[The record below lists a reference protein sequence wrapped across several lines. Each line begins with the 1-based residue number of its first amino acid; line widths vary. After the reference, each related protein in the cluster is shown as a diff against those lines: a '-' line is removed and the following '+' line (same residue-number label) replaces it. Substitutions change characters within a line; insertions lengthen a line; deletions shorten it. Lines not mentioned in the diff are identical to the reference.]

1 MTEERKMTNPKRE
14 DGERGGLAGAGD
26 IYIVSVHTN
35 MRLVGSINMD

>member
-14 DGERGGLAGAGD
+14 DGERGAGD
-26 IYIVSVHTN
+26 IYIDSVHTN